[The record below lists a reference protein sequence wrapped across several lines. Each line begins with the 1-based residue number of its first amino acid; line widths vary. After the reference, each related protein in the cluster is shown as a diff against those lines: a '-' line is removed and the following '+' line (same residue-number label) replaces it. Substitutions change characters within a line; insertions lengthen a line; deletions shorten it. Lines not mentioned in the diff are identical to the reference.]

1 MAKSFFIAPTAKN
14 AGLTSV
20 SLGLLR
26 ALDEIGVRVGFF
38 KPITQVGQDKQ
49 DHSIHFAKAI
59 NHITTPDAVPI
70 SEAQAYISSG
80 DKGLLME
87 KIAENFH
94 QVKQS
99 YDVIIIEGIVPT
111 QDQAYSS
118 ELNKDVASS
127 LDAEIILLAP
137 MSSLIPPH
145 TAKQLSNHL
154 SNAIGTFASVK
165 KNIIG
170 CILNKVSPDEHKES
184 HDNGL
189 YISDTTDPRST
200 TLSNTPESFEFIQ
213 SCDIFSDNFK
223 LIGQIPL
230 QSHLQA
236 PRVKDIA
243 NEFNFLPA
251 KLNDSQNTSNEYDL
265 SRRVL
270 RISICARSVS
280 NLISALTPGCLLVTP
295 GDRSDVILAACMA
308 AQNGTPLAGLIL
320 TGGYQPDA
328 SILSLC
334 QPALKNG
341 LPLLVTQEDTFTT
354 AIKLSTLENKVPLDD
369 LDRINDVM
377 RTVASHLNTNW
388 LKQHCDKERATRLS
402 PSAFRYLLS
411 ENARSANKTI
421 VLPEGNEPRT
431 VCAAAICH
439 TRKLAKCILIG
450 NPGEIELVA
459 KAQGISLPDD
469 IKIIDPDEVR
479 QRYVE
484 PMTELRKSKGVSP
497 QMALAM
503 LEDNV
508 VLATMMVALDE
519 VDGLVSGAVHTTANT
534 VRPALQLIKTTP
546 NAKVVSSVFFMCLPE
561 QVLVYGDCA
570 INPDPDAEQ
579 LADIAIQ
586 SADSAKAFGIE
597 PKVAMISYST
607 GQSGQGH
614 DVDKVREAT
623 NIAKSKRPDIII
635 DGPLQYDAAAIESVA
650 NKKAPDSPVAGK
662 ATVFIFPDLNT
673 GNTTY
678 KAVQRSADVISIGPM
693 LQGLRKPVNDLSRG
707 ALVEDIVF
715 TIALTAVQASQHEPI
730 TNN

>member
-1 MAKSFFIAPTAKN
+1 MAKSIFITPTAKN

-26 ALDEIGVRVGFF
+26 ALDELGVRVGFF
-38 KPITQVGQDKQ
+38 KPLTQVASGKE
-49 DHSIHFAKAI
+49 DHSVHFAKAL
-59 NHITTPDAVPI
+59 NHIDTPDAI
-70 SEAQAYISSG
+70 NIIEAQAYISRG

-87 KIAENFH
+87 KIAEHYH
-94 QVKQS
+94 QLKQK

-118 ELNKDVASS
+118 ELNKEIAGS
-127 LDAEIILLAP
+127 LDSEIILVAP
-137 MSSLIPPH
+137 MTSLPLPH
-145 TAKQLSNHL
+145 TAAQLDKHL
-154 SNAIGTFASVK
+154 HTAISTFGSVK
-165 KNIIG
+165 KNIIA
-170 CILNKVSPDEHKES
+170 CILNKVNLDVEDAGNTS
-184 HDNGL
+184 GL
-189 YISDTTDPRST
+189 HISENTQPALSNVLSMDKT
-200 TLSNTPESFEFIQ
+200 TLPFIPDCKVFGEQ
-213 SCDIFSDNFK
+213 FK
-223 LIGQIPL
+223 LIGQVPL
-230 QSHLQA
+230 QPQLQA
-236 PRVKDIA
+236 PRINDIA
-243 NEFNFLPA
+243 REFDFQA
-251 KLNDSQNTSNEYDL
+251 IADVQGIKLSEYFNL
-265 SRRVL
+265 NRRVL
-270 RISICARSVS
+270 RISICARSVT
-280 NLISALTPGCLLVTP
+280 NLVNALTPGCLLVTP
-295 GDRSDVILAACMA
+295 GDRSDVILAAAMA

-320 TGGYQPDA
+320 TGGYQPDPE
-328 SILSLC
+328 IVSLC
-334 QPALKNG
+334 LPALKNG
-341 LPLLVTQEDTFTT
+341 LPVLITEEDTFNT
-354 AIKLSTLENKVPLDD
+354 AIKLSNLENKVPLDD
-369 LDRINDVM
+369 LDRMNDVM
-377 RTVASHLNTNW
+377 RTVSSHLDTEW
-388 LKQHCDKERATRLS
+388 LKQHCEKERATRLS
-402 PSAFRYLLS
+402 PSAFRYRLS

-439 TRKLAKCILIG
+439 ARKLAKCILIG
-450 NPGEIELVA
+450 KSDEIQQVA
-459 KAQGISLPDD
+459 KSQGVELPED
-469 IKIIDPDEVR
+469 IQIIDPDEVR
-479 QRYVE
+479 ERYVE
-484 PMTELRKSKGVSP
+484 PMTELRKNKGVSP

-546 NAKVVSSVFFMCLPE
+546 SAKVVSSVFFMCLPE

-570 INPDPDAEQ
+570 INPDPNAEE

-586 SADSAKAFGIE
+586 SAESAMAFGIE

-623 NIAKSKRPDIII
+623 EIAKAKRPDILI
-635 DGPLQYDAAAIESVA
+635 DGPLQYDAAAIDNVA
-650 NKKAPDSPVAGK
+650 KKKAPDSPVAGQ

-678 KAVQRSADVISIGPM
+678 KAVQRSADVVSIGPM

-715 TIALTAVQASQHEPI
+715 TIALTAVQATQ
-730 TNN
+730 

>member
-1 MAKSFFIAPTAKN
+1 MAKSIFIAPTAKN

-20 SLGLLR
+20 SMGLLR
-26 ALDEIGVRVGFF
+26 ALDELGVRVGFF
-38 KPITQVGQDKQ
+38 KPLTQVATGKE
-49 DHSIHFAKAI
+49 DHSVHFAKAI
-59 NHITTPDAVPI
+59 NHIDTPDAI
-70 SEAQAYISSG
+70 NILEAQAYISRG

-87 KIAENFH
+87 KISENFH
-94 QVKQS
+94 QVKQK
-99 YDVIIIEGIVPT
+99 YDLIIIEGIVPT

-118 ELNKDVASS
+118 ELNKEIAGS
-127 LDAEIILLAP
+127 LDSEIILLAP
-137 MSSLIPPH
+137 MSYLPAPN
-145 TAKQLSNHL
+145 TAAQLDKHL
-154 SNAIGTFASVK
+154 RTVISTFGSVK
-165 KNIIG
+165 KNIIA
-170 CILNKVSPDEHKES
+170 CVLNKVNFNTQEEGNT
-184 HDNGL
+184 NGL
-189 YISDTTDPRST
+189 HIS
-200 TLSNTPESFEFIQ
+200 ESAPLATNAFCVTKSSLPFIDDCTVFTEQ
-213 SCDIFSDNFK
+213 FK

-230 QSHLQA
+230 QPQLQA
-236 PRVKDIA
+236 PRLKDIA
-243 NEFNFLPA
+243 AEFDFKPVNSTQGADLASFYN
-251 KLNDSQNTSNEYDL
+251 LN
-265 SRRVL
+265 RRVL

-295 GDRSDVILAACMA
+295 GDRSDVILAAAMA

-320 TGGYQPDA
+320 TGGYSPDPE
-328 SILSLC
+328 IVSLC
-334 QPALKNG
+334 MPALKNG
-341 LPLLVTQEDTFTT
+341 LPLLMTAEDTFNT

-369 LDRINDVM
+369 LDRMNDVM
-377 RTVASHLNTNW
+377 RTVSSHLDTEW
-388 LKQHCDKERATRLS
+388 LKQHCEKERATRLS

-411 ENARSANKTI
+411 ENARKANKTI

-439 TRKLAKCILIG
+439 ARKLATCILIG
-450 NPGEIELVA
+450 KSDEIHQVA
-459 KAQGISLPDD
+459 KSQGVELPSD
-469 IKIIDPDEVR
+469 IQIIDPDEVR
-479 QRYVE
+479 QNYVE
-484 PMTELRKSKGVSP
+484 PMTELRKNKGVSP

-534 VRPALQLIKTTP
+534 VRPALQLIKTTAS
-546 NAKVVSSVFFMCLPE
+546 AKVVSSVFFMCLPE

-570 INPDPDAEQ
+570 INPDPNAEE

-586 SADSAKAFGIE
+586 SADSARAFGIE

-607 GQSGQGH
+607 GQSGQGL

-623 NIAKSKRPDIII
+623 LIAKEKCPDLII

-650 NKKAPDSPVAGK
+650 KSKAPDSPVAGQ

-678 KAVQRSADVISIGPM
+678 KAVQRSADVVSIGPM

-715 TIALTAVQASQHEPI
+715 TIALTAVQAAQHSS
-730 TNN
+730 

>member
-38 KPITQVGQDKQ
+38 KPLTQIHQEKE

-59 NHITTPDAVPI
+59 NHLTTPNAIHI
-70 SEAQAYISSG
+70 SEAQAFISRG

-87 KIAENFH
+87 KISENFH
-94 QVKQS
+94 QVKQQ
-99 YDVIIIEGIVPT
+99 YDIIIIEGIVPT

-118 ELNKDVASS
+118 ELNKDIASS

-137 MSSLIPPH
+137 MSSLTLPH
-145 TAKQLSNHL
+145 SADQLESHIR
-154 SNAIGTFASVK
+154 NAIGTFGSVK

-170 CILNKVSPDEHKES
+170 CILNKVSPISNDRGFENTHE
-184 HDNGL
+184 NGL
-189 YISDTTDPRST
+189 HIPENSQ
-200 TLSNTPESFEFIQ
+200 LNTNSKTIKLDSFEYIDD
-213 SCDIFSDNFK
+213 CNIFSDSFK
-223 LIGQIPL
+223 LIGRIPL
-230 QSHLQA
+230 QSNLQA

-243 NEFNFLPA
+243 NEFSFSPA
-251 KLNDSQNTSNEYDL
+251 ILNENTDLKSYYDL
-265 SRRVL
+265 NRRVL

-280 NLISALTPGCLLVTP
+280 NLVSALTPGCLLVTP

-320 TGGYQPDA
+320 TGGYQPDP

-341 LPLLVTQEDTFTT
+341 LPLLITQGDTFQT
-354 AIKLSTLENKVPLDD
+354 AIKLSSLENKVPLDD

-377 RTVASHLNTNW
+377 RTVAGHLDTDW
-388 LKQHCDKERATRLS
+388 LKLHCDKERATRLS

-439 TRKLAKCILIG
+439 ERNLAKCILIG
-450 NPGEIELVA
+450 KPDEIELVA
-459 KAQGISLPDD
+459 KAQGINLPAD
-469 IKIIDPDEVR
+469 ITIIDPDEVR
-479 QRYVE
+479 ERYVG

-534 VRPALQLIKTTP
+534 VRPALQLIKTTAK
-546 NAKVVSSVFFMCLPE
+546 AKVVSSVFFMCLPE

-570 INPDPDAEQ
+570 INPDPNAEQ

-586 SADSAKAFGIE
+586 SADSARAFGIE

-607 GQSGQGH
+607 GISGQGH

-623 NIAKSKRPDIII
+623 RIAQEKRPDILI

-650 NKKAPDSPVAGK
+650 LKKAPDSPVAGK

-715 TIALTAVQASQHEPI
+715 TIALTAVQASQH
-730 TNN
+730 

>member
-38 KPITQVGQDKQ
+38 KPLTQINQSKEDN
-49 DHSIHFAKAI
+49 SIHFAKAI
-59 NHITTPDAVPI
+59 NHVTTPGAIHI
-70 SEAQAYISSG
+70 SEAQAYISRG

-94 QVKQS
+94 HVKQN
-99 YDVIIIEGIVPT
+99 YDVIIIEGIVPV

-137 MSSLIPPH
+137 MSSLTLPH
-145 TAKQLSNHL
+145 TAKQLDSHIR
-154 SNAIGTFASVK
+154 NAIGTFGAVK
-165 KNIIG
+165 KSIIG
-170 CILNKVSPDEHKES
+170 CILNKVSPSGYSDSNE
-184 HDNGL
+184 NGL
-189 YISDTTDPRST
+189 HISENTQANIAA
-200 TLSNTPESFEFIQ
+200 LSSNSASIEFIDD
-213 SCDIFSDNFK
+213 CNVFSSSFK

-243 NEFNFLPA
+243 SEFNFSPVSI
-251 KLNDSQNTSNEYDL
+251 NENTTIDSYYDL

-270 RISICARSVS
+270 KISICARSVS

-320 TGGYQPDA
+320 TGGYQPDP

-341 LPLLVTQEDTFTT
+341 LPLLITKRDTFET
-354 AIKLSTLENKVPLDD
+354 AIKLSGLENKVPLDD

-377 RTVASHLNTNW
+377 RTVAGHLDTDW

-439 TRKLAKCILIG
+439 VRGLAKCILIG
-450 NPGEIELVA
+450 KPDEIELVA
-459 KAQGISLPDD
+459 KSQGVTLPTD

-484 PMTELRKSKGVSP
+484 PMTKLRKCKGVSP

-546 NAKVVSSVFFMCLPE
+546 HAKVVSSVFFMCLPE

-586 SADSAKAFGIE
+586 SADSARAFGIE

-623 NIAKSKRPDIII
+623 KIAQRKRPDILI

-650 NKKAPDSPVAGK
+650 HKKAPDSPVAGK

-673 GNTTY
+673 GNTKY
-678 KAVQRSADVISIGPM
+678 KAVQRSADVVSIGTI

-715 TIALTAVQASQHEPI
+715 TIALTAVQASQH
-730 TNN
+730 

>member
-38 KPITQVGQDKQ
+38 KPITQTFPGKQ
-49 DHSIHFAKAI
+49 DHSIHFANAI
-59 NHITTPDAVPI
+59 NHIETPKAI
-70 SEAQAYISSG
+70 HMSEAQAFISRG

-87 KIAENFH
+87 KISANYH
-94 QVKQS
+94 QVKQQ
-99 YDVIIIEGIVPT
+99 YDVIIIEGIVPI

-118 ELNKDVASS
+118 ELNKDIANS
-127 LDAEIILLAP
+127 LDSEIILLIP
-137 MSSLIPPH
+137 MSFLVPPH
-145 TAKQLSNHL
+145 TAEQLDKHIH
-154 SNAIGTFASVK
+154 NAIGTFSSVK

-170 CILNKVSPDEHKES
+170 CILNKVSPTHFLDANE
-184 HDNGL
+184 NGL
-189 YISDTTDPRST
+189 HISESALPHVNA
-200 TLSNTPESFEFIQ
+200 LSNINLDFIKSCKSFT
-213 SCDIFSDNFK
+213 DKFK

-230 QSHLQA
+230 QTKLQA
-236 PRVKDIA
+236 PRVQDIA
-243 NEFNFLPA
+243 DEFNFMPVSLPTDTES
-251 KLNDSQNTSNEYDL
+251 LPNYDL

-280 NLISALTPGCLLVTP
+280 NLVGALTPGCLLVTP

-320 TGGYQPDA
+320 TGSYQPDPA
-328 SILSLC
+328 ILSLC

-341 LPLLVTQEDTFTT
+341 LPLLITTEDTFET
-354 AIKLSTLENKVPLDD
+354 AIKLSSLENKVPLDD

-377 RTVASHLNTNW
+377 RTVSSHLNTEW
-388 LKQHCDKERATRLS
+388 LKQHCEKERATRLS

-411 ENARSANKTI
+411 ENARAANKTI

-431 VCAAAICH
+431 VCAAVICH
-439 TRKLAKCILIG
+439 ERKLAKCILIG
-450 NPGEIELVA
+450 NPDEINMVA
-459 KAQGISLPDD
+459 KSQGVKLPSDLH
-469 IKIIDPDEVR
+469 IIDPDLVR
-479 QRYVE
+479 QQYVE
-484 PMTELRKSKGVSP
+484 PMTELRKNKGVSP

-519 VDGLVSGAVHTTANT
+519 VDGLVSGAIHTTANT

-586 SADSAKAFGIE
+586 SADSARAFGIE

-607 GQSGQGH
+607 GISGQGL

-623 NIAKSKRPDIII
+623 KIAQSKRPDILI

-650 NKKAPDSPVAGK
+650 MKKAPNSLVAGK

-715 TIALTAVQASQHEPI
+715 TIALTAVQATQH
-730 TNN
+730 